1 MAFKA
6 IITQVGDITPL
17 LTRAYKYNIV
27 DGDTVLLADQSVDV
41 KPSDAAAEIKLKLDA
56 FVTQYEVAEPTIGT
70 EIE

>member
-1 MAFKA
+1 MKA
-6 IITQVGDITPL
+6 IIIEIGQITPL

-41 KPSDAAAEIKLKLDA
+41 KPSEAAAEIKLKLDA
-56 FVTQYEVAEPTIGT
+56 FIAEYEIDTPEVGT